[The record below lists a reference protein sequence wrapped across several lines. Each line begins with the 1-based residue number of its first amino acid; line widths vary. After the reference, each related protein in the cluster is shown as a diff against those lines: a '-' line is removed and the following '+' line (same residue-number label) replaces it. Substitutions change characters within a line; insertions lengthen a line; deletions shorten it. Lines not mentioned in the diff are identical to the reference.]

1 MSLVVDTVRDD
12 ADAGTTTLAAFG
24 TLDVATVLVLR
35 DAIGS
40 AADAGP
46 QRLVVDL
53 GGVDFM
59 DSSGIG
65 AVVRGL
71 RHCQALGVAFA
82 LRCSSPQPLRLLRM
96 TGLDRVVDVE
106 VPPVTGEPVAPAG

>member
-1 MSLVVDTVRDD
+1 MSLAVDTVRDD
-12 ADAGTTTLAAFG
+12 ADAGTTTLVAHG

-35 DAIGS
+35 DAITG
-40 AADAGP
+40 AADGGAG
-46 QRLVVDL
+46 RVVVDL

-71 RHCQALGVAFA
+71 RHCQALGVGFS
-82 LRCSSPQPLRLLRM
+82 LRCASAQPLRLLRM

-106 VPPVTGEPVAPAG
+106 VPPAPEPLTPTG